1 MHLCMKRS
9 SPQASMPV
17 SFSFPFQFKA
27 PTQSS
32 MFERKVLNP
41 SSAAGAKMVGYVDA
55 GGYQHAESKSV
66 KGDKFLGLP
75 CDQDNE
81 DDMTEDRVDAWIA
94 QIKSEGMPL

>member
-1 MHLCMKRS
+1 MHETF
-9 SPQASMPV
+9 A
-17 SFSFPFQFKA
+17 
-27 PTQSS
+27 
-32 MFERKVLNP
+32 
-41 SSAAGAKMVGYVDA
+41 AAGAKMVGYVDA